1 MLEERNVDIE
11 KLQNEIKKLK
21 KANSIINEENVKL
34 EKINAALMYRMEEGS
49 SIDGAYRAFEHSVKL
64 SEKVNE
70 QTEKLTIAL
79 QELEFKNVE
88 LAKAQE
94 TTRMIE
100 QQLINAIE
108 SIHQP
113 MALIDENN
121 CVVFF
126 NSKFATFWDTTK
138 LTPRIGDDY
147 DEIIRKAKYYGSIK
161 RALPSFDEERQV
173 YELADNKWY
182 QLTEHRI
189 SGRSRV
195 MLFNDVTEVRERES
209 SKYERVIRQK
219 NKNLQAL
226 IDNIN
231 VGILRVKE
239 NGEIE
244 YWNNTMLN
252 QLNVTHSQMSVYKKI
267 ETLSHAQQSK
277 GIKFDTEADSIQKI
291 HDDLILERCIS
302 TLGANSILY
311 TFTDITSKYQY
322 AKHLQENER
331 WVRMITDNIP
341 ALIAYI
347 GADNNFHYT
356 NKAYK
361 DWYGIS
367 ENDNSN
373 ADFKNSQ
380 LSKVLP
386 KVTKYIERVKR
397 GEVVTFLSEEQDVN
411 ENKGVLQKVYLPHF
425 DDHENIV
432 GHFVL
437 ATDITEQVQSK
448 KELVKA
454 KQELESRV
462 YERTSE
468 LNKTNEALQEAVENK
483 SKFMAALS
491 HDLLQPLSAAVLFNE
506 SLRVAK
512 SDGTKELVEAMGNS
526 LADLDS
532 LIRTLIDISKLD
544 AGLVQPS
551 VEEVNLTPLLQQ
563 LASEFG
569 QLSADYNVQFSAR
582 IRPLTGKTDP
592 ALLSRILR
600 NLLSNAMKYGANGRV
615 LLSAR
620 KRNNLLQIHIL
631 DQGPGISQDEQEI
644 IFKEFKRLPNSINYS
659 HSLGLGLS
667 IVQKMTSLLGHQVT
681 VNSKVGKGSCFTVSL
696 PLAENKTPSIPL
708 TTQENVQAL
717 IHTSLSDKS
726 IWHIDNDVNVR
737 LGFQALF
744 EQWDVDLQTYNSFTQ
759 CLSVN
764 DNDLSECDLL
774 IVDYHL
780 DDDQDGLSI
789 SKRVREL
796 KPSQKVILCT
806 ANHSEDLAQK
816 ASELKIPI
824 VYKPISPLKLRTQ
837 VTQLLTPAEGI
848 LI

>member
-1 MLEERNVDIE
+1 MFEESDIE
-11 KLQNEIKKLK
+11 LERLQNEVQQLRKVNNILTD
-21 KANSIINEENVKL
+21 ENIKL

-49 SIDGAYRAFEHSVKL
+49 GIDGAYRAFEHSVKL

-70 QTEKLTIAL
+70 QTEKLTFTLQAL
-79 QELEFKNVE
+79 EQKNVE

-94 TTRMIE
+94 TTRKIE
-100 QQLINAIE
+100 QQLVNAIE

-126 NSKFATFWDTTK
+126 NSKFETFWDSAK
-138 LTPRIGDDY
+138 LSPAIGNDY
-147 DEIIRKAKYYGSIK
+147 DEIIRKAKYYGVIK
-161 RALPSFDEERQV
+161 RALPSFNDERQV
-173 YELADNKWY
+173 YELSDNKWY

-189 SGRSRV
+189 TGRSRV

-244 YWNNTMLN
+244 YWNDTMLN
-252 QLNVTHSQMSVYKKI
+252 QLDVTHSQMSSYKKLEALI
-267 ETLSHAQQSK
+267 NAQKSK
-277 GIKFDTEADSIQKI
+277 GIDFNTQAESVQKI
-291 HDDLILERCIS
+291 HDDLILERSIS
-302 TLGANSILY
+302 FLAPNSILY

-322 AKHLQENER
+322 AQTLQENER

-347 GADNNFHYT
+347 GSDNNFLYT
-356 NKAYK
+356 NKAYR
-361 DWYGIS
+361 DWYGLS
-367 ENDNSN
+367 EEDSAN
-373 ADFKNSQ
+373 ASFKRSQ
-380 LSKVLP
+380 LGKVIP
-386 KVTKYIERVKR
+386 RVSKYIDRVKR

-411 ENKGVLQKVYLPHF
+411 KNKGVLQKVYLPHF
-425 DDHENIV
+425 DNEENII

-448 KELVKA
+448 KDLVKA

-468 LNKTNEALQEAVENK
+468 LNETNEALQEAVENK

-506 SLRVAK
+506 SLK
-512 SDGTKELVEAMGNS
+512 SVKNGAQNDLVEAMGNS

-551 VEEVNLTPLLQQ
+551 IEEVNLTPLLQQ
-563 LASEFG
+563 LASEFSR
-569 QLSADYNVQFSAR
+569 LSLDYKVTFNAR
-582 IRPLTGKTDP
+582 IRQLAGKTDS

-600 NLLSNAMKYGANGRV
+600 NLLSNALKYGANGKV
-615 LLSAR
+615 LLAAR
-620 KRNNLLQIHIL
+620 KRKDKVEIHIL
-631 DQGPGISQDEQEI
+631 DQGPGLSDDEQKL
-644 IFKEFKRLPNSINYS
+644 IFKEFKRLPNTFNYS

-667 IVQKMTSLLGHQVT
+667 IVQKMSGLLDHPIT
-681 VNSKVGKGSCFTVSL
+681 VKSIVGKGSCFTVSL
-696 PLAENKTPSIPL
+696 PLVDTKDLVNEKSL
-708 TTQENVQAL
+708 HEKVQT
-717 IHTSLSDKS
+717 IVNTSLSDKS

-744 EQWDVDLQTYNSFTQ
+744 EHWDAELQTYNSYAQ

-764 DNDLSECDLL
+764 NNDLSECDLL

-780 DDDQDGLSI
+780 DDEDGLSI
-789 SKRVREL
+789 AKLVRKR
-796 KPSQKVILCT
+796 KPNQKVMLCT

-816 ASELKIPI
+816 ASQLNIPI

-837 VTQLLTPAEGI
+837 ITQAFNRSD
-848 LI
+848 